1 MISVL
6 LHYQVFGLYQ
16 VTFIGTVDKIDSK
29 QTNITYTI
37 RDDTGVIEV
46 VQWIEGDAVRS

>member
-1 MISVL
+1 M
-6 LHYQVFGLYQ
+6 FGLSQ

-37 RDDTGVIEV
+37 RDDTGVIDV
-46 VQWIEGDAVRS
+46 VQWIEGDVVRS